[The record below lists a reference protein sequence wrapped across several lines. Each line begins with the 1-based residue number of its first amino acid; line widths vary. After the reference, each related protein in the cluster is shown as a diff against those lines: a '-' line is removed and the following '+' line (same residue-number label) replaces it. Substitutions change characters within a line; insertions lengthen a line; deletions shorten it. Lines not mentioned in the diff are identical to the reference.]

1 MYILT
6 SQEYTAYHQSLQ
18 DTEKWLLQISF
29 QLMAHNS
36 LYITNR
42 EQTQEQ
48 ISQHEVCLVPLS
60 LFFITVNLCIAPE
73 SKLVD
78 LFYVLIWN
86 VEFWVC
92 CLLF

>member
-1 MYILT
+1 LYSSYTFPLM

-48 ISQHEVCLVPLS
+48 ISQHEVCLVSFCFLV
-60 LFFITVNLCIAPE
+60 TMNLHVA
-73 SKLVD
+73 VD
-78 LFYVLIWN
+78 AVYV
-86 VEFWVC
+86 
-92 CLLF
+92 

>member
-1 MYILT
+1 M

-48 ISQHEVCLVPLS
+48 ISQHEVYLVS
-60 LFFITVNLCIAPE
+60 FCF
-73 SKLVD
+73 LVTD
-78 LFYVLIWN
+78 LTLQLVQFMSDSGM
-86 VEFWVC
+86 
-92 CLLF
+92 